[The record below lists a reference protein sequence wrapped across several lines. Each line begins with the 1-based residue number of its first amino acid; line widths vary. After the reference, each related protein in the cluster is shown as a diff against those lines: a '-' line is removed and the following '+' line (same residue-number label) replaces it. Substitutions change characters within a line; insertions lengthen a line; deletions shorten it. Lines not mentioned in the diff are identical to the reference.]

1 MKKFCSVCV
10 TSVRR
15 VCRNYVS
22 AYLHETSCL
31 IRVPALSEPIWT
43 AITKWRTKLRHR
55 VAGNRMSMPEPRRR
69 SARRNLMAGL
79 FRYNRIQT
87 TEARARAIRGETEKL
102 IDTAVK
108 GRQEAQNYLLSVVTD
123 EDKAAQVL
131 AFARRGRFSLD
142 KKVASNEERAEQD
155 KPPLTDKGRRF
166 LENKLKARREE
177 LLRIIGNED
186 EAEEALQAAYQ
197 AMVIELRA
205 RRHILSALPDEL
217 VVKKMFEELA
227 PRFFGYRCGYTRN
240 INSFPS

>member
-1 MKKFCSVCV
+1 MKKTCLACETLVRRACKSCVSVCF
-10 TSVRR
+10 
-15 VCRNYVS
+15 Y
-22 AYLHETSCL
+22 ATSCR
-31 IRVPALSEPIWT
+31 IHVPALLGPTWT
-43 AITKWRTKLRHR
+43 AITKWRTELRHR

-79 FRYNRIQT
+79 IRYDRIQT
-87 TEARARAIRGETEKL
+87 TEARARAIRSEVEKL

-108 GRQEAQNYLLSVVTD
+108 GRQEAQSYLLSVVTD

-142 KKVASNEERAEQD
+142 KKVGSNEERAEED

-186 EAEEALQAAYQ
+186 EAEEALQA
-197 AMVIELRA
+197 
-205 RRHILSALPDEL
+205 
-217 VVKKMFEELA
+217 
-227 PRFFGYRCGYTRN
+227 
-240 INSFPS
+240 